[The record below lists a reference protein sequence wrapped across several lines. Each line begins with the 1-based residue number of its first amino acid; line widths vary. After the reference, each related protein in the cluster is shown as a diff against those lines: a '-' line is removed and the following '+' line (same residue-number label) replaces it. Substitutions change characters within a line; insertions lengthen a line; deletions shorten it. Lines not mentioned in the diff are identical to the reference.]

1 MLFRAKL
8 APAVFAAELK
18 GFSMSI
24 KTVSTES
31 FHALDREM
39 QQRFTE
45 LASIFDFAE
54 AERRAI
60 DSLNNV
66 YNLAEK
72 AKNLLDEDF
81 GFEPKNAVLDAKEF
95 ATKQKNYEQLFA
107 RYLTLEAEVLL
118 FLKSTGFH
126 DGEQAIAHNTKNCA
140 LPSSSIN
147 RLAETLDYCRTDNT
161 ANPIG
166 YNTDGDTPD
175 GDSDETG
182 ND

>member
-1 MLFRAKL
+1 
-8 APAVFAAELK
+8 
-18 GFSMSI
+18 MSI

-81 GFEPKNAVLDAKEF
+81 DFEPKNAVLDAKEF
-95 ATKQKNYEQLFA
+95 ATQQKNYEELFA
-107 RYLTLEAEVLL
+107 RYLALEAEVLM
-118 FLKSTGFH
+118 FLKTAGFH
-126 DGEQAIAHNTKNCA
+126 DGEQAVAHNTKNCA
-140 LPSSSIN
+140 LPAASIN
-147 RLAETLDYCRTDNT
+147 RLAETLDYCRTDNA

-166 YNTDGDTPD
+166 FHTGGETPD
-175 GDSDETG
+175 GDSEDTG